1 MRKAGV
7 DLLLIQKIV
16 GHVPKST
23 TEKVYTH
30 IEVVSLSAS
39 AKRAYKHISPFAF
52 AGDLLYIASKVSLKL
67 FSCCLSIHIKS
78 SFDFWGYIP
87 L

>member
-16 GHVPKST
+16 GHVPKSN

-30 IEVVSLSAS
+30 IELEE
-39 AKRAYKHISPFAF
+39 
-52 AGDLLYIASKVSLKL
+52 LIASIDML
-67 FSCCLSIHIKS
+67 
-78 SFDFWGYIP
+78 P
-87 L
+87 